1 MRVSF
6 FFPAQ
11 RACNARS
18 RGRSLSCWPIGR
30 ASRAMPQKQL
40 FQKGEVWNIHKSSFP
55 RSRNLSHKS
64 PSLYLAE
71 RLSMV
76 KEQMG
81 NWVAF
86 GSWGSWGNSQEQLAI
101 TYRMRKGG
109 IKFVTQARCHIFKT
123 ASSGSQVQEAGASQA
138 SAVVVASLLLAQARR
153 VI

>member
-1 MRVSF
+1 MRASV
-6 FFPAQ
+6 FPAQ

-18 RGRSLSCWPIGR
+18 RERSLSCWPVGR

-40 FQKGEVWNIHKSSFP
+40 FQTGEVWNIHKGSSP

-64 PSLYLAE
+64 PSLYKAE

-76 KEQMG
+76 KEQME
-81 NWVAF
+81 NWVAL
-86 GSWGSWGNSQEQLAI
+86 GSWGNSQEQLAI

-109 IKFVTQARCHIFKT
+109 VKFVTQARCHILKT
-123 ASSGSQVQEAGASQA
+123 ASSGSQVQEAGASQV
-138 SAVVVASLLLAQARR
+138 SAVVVASLLLAQARH